1 MFTITQ
7 KSSFF
12 ALASLNRYDLCIPIL
27 YFSRIVGDNWDLN
40 VKSRCQTKGQTNQ
53 SLHYFNEYAIKDRV
67 PVPHHMNERLT
78 SKLESLDISQFLPT
92 DSVQDNII
100 SSLTQIIPRVIV
112 KYLGAYQEFRS
123 LVVYHIEHP
132 YSHEM
137 QQKSEVV
144 SVF

>member
-12 ALASLNRYDLCIPIL
+12 ALASLNRYDLWIPIL

-40 VKSRCQTKGQTNQ
+40 VKSRCQTIGQTNQ
-53 SLHYFNEYAIKDRV
+53 SLHYFNEYAIKDRIS
-67 PVPHHMNERLT
+67 VPHHMNERLT
-78 SKLESLDISQFLPT
+78 SKLESLDISQFLQT

-100 SSLTQIIPRVIV
+100 SSFIQIIPRVIV
-112 KYLGAYQEFRS
+112 KYLGAYQEFRN